1 MKVLVLS
8 VAFPSASRPTYG
20 VFVRERVRH
29 VAAHMEV
36 VVVAPVPWFPF
47 NRLFRGDALTTTPL
61 VEVQDGLTVYHPRVA
76 CLPAVGKTFDGV
88 LYALSLIAFI
98 ARLRRSFAFDVIDA
112 HFTYPDGLAAV
123 LLGKLFRTPAVI
135 TIRGTHD
142 IRNARSRL
150 RRMQIRWAL
159 EAAAG
164 VIAVSDS
171 LRSFAE
177 QLGIDGRRIRV
188 IPNGIDTDRFLPGN
202 RADAR
207 ARLGLPADRTI
218 LLSVGAIGEGK
229 GQHRVV
235 EALTELV
242 GCHAG
247 LLYVVVGGDVHNDP
261 GRRALDAVVRSAGLG
276 GHVRLVG
283 ARPHDE
289 VPAWLAAADLF
300 CLATSSEGWCNS
312 ITESLACGLP
322 VVTTAVGGN
331 PEIVRDG
338 EDGFLVPF
346 WDRAAF
352 VQSVLQALNRKWDR
366 RAIASHARARGWER
380 TADAVTHALAGTS

>member
-1 MKVLVLS
+1 M
-8 VAFPSASRPTYG
+8 
-20 VFVRERVRH
+20 
-29 VAAHMEV
+29 
-36 VVVAPVPWFPF
+36 
-47 NRLFRGDALTTTPL
+47 
-61 VEVQDGLTVYHPRVA
+61 
-76 CLPAVGKTFDGV
+76 
-88 LYALSLIAFI
+88 
-98 ARLRRSFAFDVIDA
+98 
-112 HFTYPDGLAAV
+112 
-123 LLGKLFRTPAVI
+123 
-135 TIRGTHD
+135 
-142 IRNARSRL
+142 
-150 RRMQIRWAL
+150 
-159 EAAAG
+159 
-164 VIAVSDS
+164 
-171 LRSFAE
+171 
-177 QLGIDGRRIRV
+177 
-188 IPNGIDTDRFLPGN
+188 IPNGIDADRFLPGN

-218 LLSVGAIGEGK
+218 LLSVGALVEGK

-242 GCHAG
+242 SVHPG
-247 LLYVVVGGDVHNDP
+247 LLYVVVGGDLYNDP

-300 CLATSSEGWCNS
+300 CLATRSEGWCNA

-352 VQSVLQALNRKWDR
+352 VRSVLQALNRKWDR
-366 RAIASHARARGWER
+366 QAIASRARARGWEG